1 VVAVVTLK
9 AVTATVAMAEEVRS
23 VMAGM
28 VDMGRETVTV
38 EMVVTDLTLVALE
51 VTQICLAMEMADV
64 VVIANFK
71 EVRADHLETM
81 GA

>member
-1 VVAVVTLK
+1 MVAVVTLK

-23 VMAGM
+23 VMAEM

-64 VVIANFK
+64 VVTANFK